1 MSAPAT
7 FACPGKLFWIGE
19 YAVLEGSPAVV
30 AIEDRYAHIE
40 RAPIASR
47 ALVVEGSA
55 LSEPV
60 VLRRDDGAR
69 AQVTSPDAALVAA
82 VAETLAARGIL
93 AEGWAVRADSSALS
107 VAEGARKLGL
117 GSSAAVAAG
126 LTRASRLSTPT
137 TSPGWRSKHAP
148 SIPGR
153 ARGLEGTSSQRCTAG
168 SRSSREGARVKGLD
182 APEDLRWLA
191 MDAGESASTRAL
203 MADTCAPAQFA
214 RPGRL
219 PGSRFARLDAV
230 ARQGVAALER
240 GDSAGWLSCI
250 SDYADAERAL
260 ATWSGAPIMTQA
272 VLRCMAAAEAAGGV
286 AKPSPAGGGDV
297 VVAFARTAE
306 DEGAHSISMRGAR
319 NFRPRPC
326 PGASRCVS
334 SPCLNLAT
342 CV

>member
-19 YAVLEGSPAVV
+19 YAVLEGAPAVV
-30 AIEDRYAHIE
+30 AAVDRYAHIE

-126 LTRASRLSTPT
+126 LTRALSAGDPEDLT
-137 TSPGWRSKHAP
+137 GLALEAHRRFQN
-148 SIPGR
+148 GR
-153 ARGLEGTSSQRCTAG
+153 GSGGDVIAAMHGGLSVVEG
-168 SRSSREGARVKGLD
+168 GARVKGLD

-203 MADTCAPAQFA
+203 MASVRAA
-214 RPGRL
+214 RSRDPG
-219 PGSRFARLDAV
+219 GYQARFARLDAV

-240 GDSAGWLSCI
+240 GDSVGWLSCI

-286 AKPSPAGGGDV
+286 AKPSGAGGGGV

-306 DEGAHSISMRGAR
+306 DEERIRSLCRARGISVLDLALAPRGA
-319 NFRPRPC
+319 
-326 PGASRCVS
+326 
-334 SPCLNLAT
+334 LAPPA
-342 CV
+342 